1 MSRAS
6 ARDNGV
12 PVRLDGRV
20 QAAFR
25 APFAAKVFFI
35 GPIWVALLLSGCTV
49 PIAGGLDEGQANR
62 VVVAL
67 ERAGVGGEKE
77 PDPAVE
83 GRFRVTV
90 EHDDAPHAIAALR
103 EEDLPSPPPAGLL
116 ESMGKGSLVPS
127 QLAEHA
133 QFVAGTSGELER
145 TLSAIEGVL
154 GARVHLSLP
163 DPDPL
168 REGPRPKATASVL
181 LKHRG
186 ATPPIDVHEVKRL
199 VAGAAPGL
207 AVDDVAVV
215 MVARPAGGLSA
226 GDRSLSRMGP
236 IAATRGSVKLLR
248 IVAAGVIFVDL
259 ALVIAVLVLWSR
271 LRTVR
276 AAALE
281 EAPNLRQAGRI

>member
-1 MSRAS
+1 L
-6 ARDNGV
+6 V
-12 PVRLDGRV
+12 LLV
-20 QAAFR
+20 
-25 APFAAKVFFI
+25 
-35 GPIWVALLLSGCTV
+35 VAGCTV

-67 ERAGVGGEKE
+67 DRASVGGEKE
-77 PDPAVE
+77 ADPAVE
-83 GRFRVTV
+83 GHFRVTV
-90 EHDDAPHAIAALR
+90 ERDDAPRAIAALR
-103 EEDLPSPPPAGLL
+103 EEDLPSPATAGLL

-133 QFVAGTSGELER
+133 QFVAGMCGELER

-186 ATPPIDVHEVKRL
+186 TTPPIDVHEVKRL
-199 VAGAAPGL
+199 VAGAASGL
-207 AVDDVAVV
+207 ALDDVAVV
-215 MVARPAGGLSA
+215 MVPRPAGGA
-226 GDRSLSRMGP
+226 AVDRSLSRMGP
-236 IAATRGSVKLLR
+236 ITATRGSVRLLR
-248 IVAAGVIFVDL
+248 IVAAGVVFVDL
-259 ALVIAVLVLWSR
+259 ALVVAVLVLWSR

-276 AAALE
+276 AAVLE

>member
-1 MSRAS
+1 
-6 ARDNGV
+6 
-12 PVRLDGRV
+12 VRLDGVV
-20 QAAFR
+20 QA
-25 APFAAKVFFI
+25 PFCPPGGPKAAQTPTKWLLVLLV
-35 GPIWVALLLSGCTV
+35 VAGCTV
-49 PIAGGLDEGQANR
+49 PIAGGLDEDQANR

-67 ERAGVGGEKE
+67 DRAGVG
-77 PDPAVE
+77 VE
-83 GRFRVTV
+83 GHFRVTV
-90 EHDDAPHAIAALR
+90 ERDDGPRAIAALR
-103 EEDLPSPPPAGLL
+103 EEDLPSPATAGLL

-133 QFVAGTSGELER
+133 QFVAGLCGELER

-186 ATPPIDVHEVKRL
+186 TTPPIDVHEVKRL
-199 VAGAAPGL
+199 VAGAAAGL
-207 AVDDVAVV
+207 SLDDVAVV
-215 MVARPAGGLSA
+215 MVPRPAGGA
-226 GDRSLSRMGP
+226 AADRSLSRMGP
-236 IAATRGSVKLLR
+236 ITATRGSVRLLR
-248 IVAAGVIFVDL
+248 IVAAGVVFVDL
-259 ALVIAVLVLWSR
+259 ALVVAVLVLWSR

-276 AAALE
+276 AAVLE